1 MHFTL
6 SWDIEQTDEE
16 GYKRISSLITDTIKK
31 HSMLITEP
39 ISKFVV
45 VKVENEAKWHIILKA
60 LTGLCEMHKG
70 KLTFIMSPLMT
81 GGQYNGRIRDYT
93 KVNEAA
99 KEGKIPD
106 R

>member
-6 SWDIEQTDEE
+6 SWDIEGDAES
-16 GYKRISSLITDTIKK
+16 YKRISSLLTDTIKK

-39 ISKFVV
+39 ISKFIV
-45 VKVENEAKWHIILKA
+45 VKVESEAQWHIILKS
-60 LTGLCEMHKG
+60 LTGICEMHKG
-70 KLTFIMSPLMT
+70 KITFIMSPLMK

-99 KEGKIPD
+99 KEGKISNN
-106 R
+106 